1 MEFEEFGFG
10 SSVMEGLGMM
20 GYSHPT
26 PIQEQAIPLIM
37 QGRDVLGCAQTGT
50 GKTAAYVLPL
60 VDRLEREGA
69 HHGGNRCLIIAPT
82 RELALQI
89 DQQIEGFAYYT
100 GVSSIAVYGG
110 RDRVRWS
117 EQSEAVRG
125 GADILVAT
133 PGRLLQFVE
142 LGITSLDQVEYLV
155 LDEADRMLDMGFI
168 PDIRR
173 ITSMLQKRKQTLL
186 FSATMPSE
194 VRALANDFL
203 HEPAEIILSLSKPA
217 EGIEQRKLPIAERA
231 KVDFLVRYF
240 AHEAEVKSCII
251 FAERKISVANLA
263 SRLAQAGLSVAPMH
277 SDLTQE
283 ERQATLDRFKA
294 RQVRILVATDV
305 VARGIDIEDIDLII
319 NYNVPHDAESY
330 VHRIGRTAR
339 AASKG
344 SALTLVSTRENAD
357 MAEVEK
363 FLGYGLSVYSS
374 EIVRATD
381 APESEEAVA
390 PRDRGRRPSQGG
402 QRQGGKR
409 GGARGAGNQSGRKP
423 RGARGQQGG
432 PEQQDS
438 SSGNQP
444 RQGVDRRRSATPGQR
459 PQGSRGVR
467 SSGRPQP
474 QGRAD
479 AGQQPEGEAVRGQ
492 GGHRQARQGAQSSA
506 SPQREQSPARR
517 GGQPRGGTQPQ
528 NRPPRP
534 RGKGQQGERM
544 SSARP
549 PRPASRSAQPVEHG
563 SVRSP
568 QTQPSPTKGLK
579 GWLSRIFRKGE
590 GNAAR

>member
-1 MEFEEFGFG
+1 MEFEEFGLG
-10 SSVMEGLGMM
+10 SSVMEGLDMM

-60 VDRLEREGA
+60 VDRLQREGA
-69 HHGGNRCLIIAPT
+69 SQGGNRCLIIAPT

-117 EQSEAVRG
+117 EQSEAVRQ

-173 ITSMLQKRKQTLL
+173 ITAMLHKRKQTLL
-186 FSATMPSE
+186 FSATMPAE
-194 VRALANDFL
+194 VRSLANDFL
-203 HEPAEIILSLSKPA
+203 HDPAEVILSLSKPA
-217 EGIEQRKLPIAERA
+217 EGIAQRKLPIAERA

-240 AHEAEVKSCII
+240 AKEPEVKSCII

-263 SRLAQAGLSVAPMH
+263 ARLDKAGLSVAPMH

-283 ERQATLDRFKA
+283 ERQTTLDRFKA
-294 RQVRILVATDV
+294 HQVRILVATDV

-339 AASKG
+339 AASEG
-344 SALTLVSTRENAD
+344 RALTLVSTMENAD
-357 MAEVEK
+357 MAGIEK
-363 FLGYGLSVYSS
+363 FLGYQLPVYSS
-374 EIVRATD
+374 EIVRASD
-381 APESEEAVA
+381 APEPEDAV
-390 PRDRGRRPSQGG
+390 RSRGGG
-402 QRQGGKR
+402 RNPRQGGKGN
-409 GGARGAGNQSGRKP
+409 GGN
-423 RGARGQQGG
+423 
-432 PEQQDS
+432 
-438 SSGNQP
+438 
-444 RQGVDRRRSATPGQR
+444 
-459 PQGSRGVR
+459 
-467 SSGRPQP
+467 
-474 QGRAD
+474 
-479 AGQQPEGEAVRGQ
+479 
-492 GGHRQARQGAQSSA
+492 
-506 SPQREQSPARR
+506 
-517 GGQPRGGTQPQ
+517 
-528 NRPPRP
+528 
-534 RGKGQQGERM
+534 RGKGQGRGSRPNRPPQRPQAKQAAEGQTEQSTEQPKQQGGNRPRRPNPPRPPRNQQQQDGGAPRQQPKAQASRAQGEQRQKRQGLHYQPEPRAEQPGQQPTPQRRGQQ
-544 SSARP
+544 SPGGASRPHDGTPRGERRPRAQAERPSARP
-549 PRPASRSAQPVEHG
+549 VEQPAATPKPAQ
-563 SVRSP
+563 
-568 QTQPSPTKGLK
+568 KGLK
-579 GWLSRIFRKGE
+579 GWLSKLFKKGD
-590 GNAAR
+590 GAR